1 MDMFIV
7 LVTALVISFVSIF
20 GSVIVFSLRDK
31 VGWVEHFLIALT
43 TIAIILMAVVCMESL
58 RWLWISL

>member
-31 VGWVEHFLIALT
+31 VGWVEHFLIVLT
-43 TIAIILMAVVCMESL
+43 TIAIILMAAVCMESL

>member
-7 LVTALVISFVSIF
+7 LVTALVLSFVSIF

-31 VGWVEHFLIALT
+31 VGWVEHFLIVLT
-43 TIAIILMAVVCMESL
+43 TIATILMAAVCMESL